1 MTAPLPYDPAG
12 NVASV
17 PVFNCVLYVAPPDAD
32 GIVVAR
38 AANLPAIEGRG
49 RSQREAIA
57 SAVAA
62 FKAAVA
68 GYHGRGEAI
77 PFVPSP
83 SKPGPGETE
92 RLIAVHL

>member
-1 MTAPLPYDPAG
+1 M
-12 NVASV
+12 NVPSPSV
-17 PVFNCVLYVAPPDAD
+17 PVFNCVLHVAPASAE
-32 GIVVAR
+32 GVVVAR
-38 AANLPAIEGRG
+38 AANLAGIEGIG

-57 SAVAA
+57 IAVAA

-68 GYHGRGEAI
+68 GYHARGEVI

-83 SKPGPGETE
+83 ARPGPGETE